1 MAQELINKIK
11 EHPWTK
17 PQLEEIMDF
26 CAYTLINE
34 DYITE
39 K

>member
-1 MAQELINKIK
+1 MTQEFINKIK
-11 EHPWTK
+11 GHAWTK
-17 PQLEEIMDF
+17 HELEEIMDF
-26 CAYTLINE
+26 CAYTLIDE